1 MQYEIKKVTVVM
13 SSNLPCSKCGIRFA
27 KGESYLV
34 GKGEGNHTMRFCL
47 DDAKKMM
54 KEKKRE
60 VTELYKAI
68 VERITE
74 EALAEE
80 RALADALAGGLNNG
94 K

>member
-1 MQYEIKKVTVVM
+1 
-13 SSNLPCSKCGIRFA
+13 
-27 KGESYLV
+27 
-34 GKGEGNHTMRFCL
+34 MRFCL